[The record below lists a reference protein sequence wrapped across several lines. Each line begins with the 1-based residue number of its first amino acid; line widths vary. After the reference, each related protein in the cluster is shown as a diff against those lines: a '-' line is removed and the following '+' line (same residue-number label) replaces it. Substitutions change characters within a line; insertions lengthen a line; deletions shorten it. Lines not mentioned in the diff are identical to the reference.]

1 MKNMSSGDIMELST
15 LRLSFI
21 HHDQFLSS
29 QQYEI
34 TYMFYHMQACTI
46 TWSFASG
53 IMSQFCGR
61 CHTVFCDVAL

>member
-1 MKNMSSGDIMELST
+1 MTKMNVFNNTWYI
-15 LRLSFI
+15 
-21 HHDQFLSS
+21 
-29 QQYEI
+29 
-34 TYMFYHMQACTI
+34 FYHRPACTI